1 MTLINLHNHSSYSD
15 GTLKPAELAA
25 EAARAGIS
33 YFSLTDHDAVGGWP
47 EMEPALKERGIKYCY
62 GVEIGAAEHEYM
74 HILGY
79 GIAPADPGLNKML
92 ADIRQ
97 AKVDRVKKAVGF
109 LSRMGVDVTFEE
121 LPWRG
126 GCPPSFYQLGAV
138 MRDKGFA
145 SSRGQADKLY
155 LAPGR
160 PAYAERPDLPAAAVI
175 KAIRAAGGKA
185 VLAHPYSVGGRLDL
199 ESLKDAGLEGLEV
212 YYPAHDEAAVRK
224 YLEMAAHYGLFITA
238 GFDFHGPG
246 TERDKMSG
254 YDYSPDTFKTISELF
269 V

>member
-1 MTLINLHNHSSYSD
+1 MPLINLHNHSSFSD
-15 GTLKPAELAA
+15 GTLPPAQLAE
-25 EAARAGIS
+25 EAARAGIA

-79 GIAPADPGLNKML
+79 GINPADPGLKSML
-92 ADIRQ
+92 EGLRQ
-97 AKVDRVKKAVGF
+97 AKVDRVKKALEV
-109 LSRMGVDVTFEE
+109 LARLGVDITFEE

-145 SSRGQADKLY
+145 ASRGQADKLY

-160 PAYAERPDLPAAAVI
+160 PAYAERPDLPAARVI
-175 KAIRAAGGKA
+175 AAIRAAGGKA
-185 VLAHPYSVGGRLDL
+185 VLAHPYSVGERLNL
-199 ESLKDAGLEGLEV
+199 GALKDAGLEGLEV
-212 YYPAHDEAAVRK
+212 YYPEHDEAATAK
-224 YLEMAAHYGLFITA
+224 YLEMVQRYGLFITA
-238 GFDFHGPG
+238 GVDFHGPG

-254 YDYSPDTFKTISELF
+254 YEYSPDTFKAVSELF